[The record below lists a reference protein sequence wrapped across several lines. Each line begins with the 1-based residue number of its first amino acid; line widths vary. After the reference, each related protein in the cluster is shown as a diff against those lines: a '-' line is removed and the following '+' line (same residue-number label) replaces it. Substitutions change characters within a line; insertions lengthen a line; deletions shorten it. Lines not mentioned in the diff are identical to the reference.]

1 MSRGRYISFP
11 AGVSGA
17 KTPGRRAFLRTAGA
31 AAASLLP
38 VAAAYARGVE
48 TRSLSFVHT
57 HTGERLSAVYSR
69 SGCYEPT
76 GLEHISHLLR
86 DFRTEEVH
94 AIDPRVLDILF
105 DLQVLMN
112 TDEPYQVISGYRSP
126 RTNQALHN
134 RSTGVAEHSLH
145 MQGQAIDVRVSG
157 FATHKLR
164 ELALQMGRGGVG
176 FYPQSDFVHLDCG
189 RVRFW

>member
-1 MSRGRYISFP
+1 M
-11 AGVSGA
+11 
-17 KTPGRRAFLRTAGA
+17 GRRDFLRAAGA
-31 AAASLLP
+31 VAASLGP
-38 VAAAYARGVE
+38 VAGACARAAE

-57 HTGERLSAVYSR
+57 HTGETLSAVYFQ
-69 SGCYEPT
+69 SGAYRPG
-76 GLEHISHLLR
+76 GLQRINHVLR
-86 DFRTEEVH
+86 DFRTDETHV
-94 AIDPRVLDILF
+94 IDPRVLDILF

-112 TDEPYQVISGYRSP
+112 RDEPYQVISGYRSP
-126 RTNQALHN
+126 HTNAVLHS

-157 FATHKLR
+157 FPTRRLR
-164 ELALQMGRGGVG
+164 ELALQIGRGGVG

>member
-1 MSRGRYISFP
+1 MRNDKSALQPRH
-11 AGVSGA
+11 
-17 KTPGRRAFLRTAGA
+17 L
-31 AAASLLP
+31 
-38 VAAAYARGVE
+38 VAAAGMGRRDFLRVAGSSAAFLGPVTAACSRAAE

-57 HTGERLSAVYSR
+57 HTGETLSAVYFQSGAYRPGGLDRISR
-69 SGCYEPT
+69 
-76 GLEHISHLLR
+76 LLR
-86 DFRTEEVH
+86 DFRTDEMH
-94 AIDPRVLDILF
+94 IIDPRVLDILF

-112 TDEPYQVISGYRSP
+112 RDEPYQVISGYRSP
-126 RTNQALHN
+126 RTNAVLRS

-157 FATHKLR
+157 FSTRRLR